1 MATDVSVA
9 ISARD
14 NYSEKMA
21 KIARITA
28 SFTTDVNGLQKKL
41 DVLSKNKFELK
52 LETDRAQKALREYN
66 KTIKED
72 ATPAALAK
80 QKELQDELYR
90 TQGAYKV
97 VSKAI
102 RDTEKD
108 IRNLHERQAKGQYI
122 GKDATGGT
130 GGLKS
135 LMQNAGVAAAAR
147 YVGDI
152 LGQVASTEI
161 SSAYGSEAGIMADSV
176 LGGVGSGAAI
186 GSMIAPGIGTAI
198 GAAAGAALGAIT
210 GKTKK
215 FAKKDEFFKS
225 LVIDK
230 FNEYKQDYETSLT
243 SGIEVAARREKT
255 LLAFNTLFEGDTRG
269 AQAYLD
275 QVLKFAT
282 ETPFFYDDLV
292 GMSKILK
299 TFGYTT
305 DEILPQMQK
314 IGNAAAA
321 LGHTP
326 EDMQWIATYI
336 GRMKA
341 TDKTLLRYIN
351 GLMERGIPVYDY
363 LSEALGKTKKE
374 VSEMITKG
382 LIPGTKA
389 AKIISDYMG
398 KSFSGSMEAL
408 VKSYGGMSDKLS
420 EIKTNFE
427 AIMGAAYTEERKKGL
442 ANELA
447 WYEGPQGKRWKKVM
461 QDFGKWEAEQENKK
475 QMILLEKLE
484 QILADDSMT
493 MEEKYKEYLKAR
505 AEADADIAREVTK
518 GKTDA
523 EIAAL
528 EDIRDAFFNEDK
540 WRDMGY
546 AFGEETTKGMRAATS
561 YKMSDAD
568 DSTILGS
575 AEKQM
580 GLREDFV
587 WWLFGKRDMPT
598 ATIRHPGNA
607 YGLSYVPYNGYLTY
621 LHEGE
626 RVLTA
631 SQNREYKRG
640 GGGVVINMN
649 GVVVRE
655 EADIDRI
662 AAELYRRISEAAIVY
677 SDIA

>member
-9 ISARD
+9 ITARD
-14 NYSEKMA
+14 NYSEMMA
-21 KIARITA
+21 KLARITA
-28 SFTTDVNGLQKKL
+28 SFTTDVKGLQGQL
-41 DVLSKNKFELK
+41 DYLNKTKFSLK
-52 LETDRAQKALREYN
+52 IDVDTAKRALKDYN
-66 KTIKED
+66 KTLKDD
-72 ATPAALAK
+72 ATPEAIAK
-80 QKELQDELYR
+80 QKELQNALFE
-90 TQGAYKV
+90 TEGAYKV
-97 VSKAI
+97 VSKAV
-102 RDTEKD
+102 RDTEKS
-108 IRNLHERQAKGQYI
+108 IRNLHERQAKGQYT
-122 GKDATGGT
+122 GKDATGGI
-130 GGLKS
+130 KS

-147 YVGDI
+147 YVGNI
-152 LGQVASTEI
+152 LGQVASTSI

-186 GSMIAPGIGTAI
+186 GTMIAPGIGTAI

-210 GKTKK
+210 GETKK
-215 FAKKDEFFKS
+215 FAQKDEFFKS
-225 LVIDK
+225 LVLDK

-255 LLAFNTLFEGDTRG
+255 LLAFNTLFQGDTRG

-292 GMSKILK
+292 GMSQVLK

-326 EDMQWIATYI
+326 EDMQWVATYI

-351 GLMERGIPVYDY
+351 GLIERKIPVYDY

-398 KSFSGSMEAL
+398 KSFAGSMEAL

-447 WYEGPQGKRWKKVM
+447 WYEGPQGERWKKVM
-461 QDFGKWEAEQENKK
+461 KEFGKWEAEQENKK

-484 QILADDSMT
+484 KIAADDSMT
-493 MEEKYKEYLKAR
+493 TEEKYKEYLKAR
-505 AEADADIAREVTK
+505 AEADADIARDVTE
-518 GKTDA
+518 GKYSA
-523 EIAAL
+523 EIEAL
-528 EDIRDAFFNEDK
+528 GDIRDAFFNADS
-540 WRDMGY
+540 WRLMGY
-546 AFGEETTKGMRAATS
+546 AFGEEATKGMRSATS

-580 GLREDFV
+580 GLRKDFV
-587 WWLFGKRDMPT
+587 EWLFGKRDTPT
-598 ATIRHPGNA
+598 ATIRHTGNA

-640 GGGVVINMN
+640 GGGGVVINMN

-655 EADIDRI
+655 EADIERI
-662 AAELYRRISEAAIVY
+662 ANELYRRIREAAMVY
-677 SDIA
+677 SEVS

>member
-72 ATPAALAK
+72 ATPEALAK

-97 VSKAI
+97 VSKAV
-102 RDTEKD
+102 RDTEKA
-108 IRNLHERQAKGQYI
+108 IRNLHERQAKGQYT
-122 GKDATGGT
+122 GTDATGGI
-130 GGLKS
+130 KS
-135 LMQNAGVAAAAR
+135 LLQNAGVAAAVR
-147 YVGDI
+147 HVGDI
-152 LGQVASTEI
+152 LGQVASTNI

-210 GKTKK
+210 GETKK

-225 LVIDK
+225 LVSDK

-382 LIPGTKA
+382 LIPGSKA

-398 KSFSGSMEAL
+398 KSFAGSMEAL

-447 WYEGPQGKRWKKVM
+447 WYEGPQGERWKRVM
-461 QDFGKWEAEQENKK
+461 QEFGKWEAEQENKK

-484 QILADDSMT
+484 KIAADDSMT
-493 MEEKYKEYLKAR
+493 TAEKYQAYLDAR
-505 AEADADIAREVTK
+505 AEADADIARDVTK
-518 GKTDA
+518 EKKDA

-528 EDIRDAFFNEDK
+528 GDIRDAFYSKDK

-546 AFGEETTKGMRAATS
+546 AFGQEATKGMKAVEGS
-561 YKMSDAD
+561 YLR
-568 DSTILGS
+568 II
-575 AEKQM
+575 EKQM
-580 GLREDFV
+580 GLRKNFV
-587 WWLFGKRDMPT
+587 EWLFEKRDTPT
-598 ATIRHPGNA
+598 ATIRHSGNA

-640 GGGVVINMN
+640 GSGVVINMN

-655 EADIDRI
+655 EADIERI
-662 AAELYRRISEAAIVY
+662 ANELYRRIREAAMVY
-677 SDIA
+677 SEVS